1 MLNKSAGLQG
11 GAWGS
16 AVWHYI
22 WRMFTSMRTIKYSC
36 AVVLSLL
43 SVWAMAQSNNSN
55 RPRLSAGAKQYLW
68 LLDNRATDKPYI
80 YPQQVYRTDAQGQVY
95 LSTLV
100 KVQPDF
106 SGQAIEAIGAKINT
120 RAGNIWTVQV
130 PVERFRDFI
139 TISGVQYIEVD
150 QPVYA
155 QMDSARVATRVDSV
169 HNGIA
174 LPQPYTGK
182 DVVVGIIDAGYDYT
196 HPSLYDT
203 AYNTYRVKRVW
214 EEKNTSGTPPA
225 GYNYGTEYADSAS
238 IHAKQYDVNDGTHGA
253 HVAGIAAGS
262 GYGGNADPA
271 RYRGVAY
278 NSDVVLVAIYPA
290 LEYWLSTGMAD
301 MLDGAAY
308 VFNYAQSVGKPAVA
322 NLSWGCPLGPRDGNS
337 LFSQAMDNL
346 TGVGKVFVLS
356 AGNNAQNRVHI
367 QKEFTP
373 TDISLNT
380 FVTFSNG
387 LPSQTNRVDVWG
399 DSSETFF
406 MRYSLYSG
414 NTRVDSSVLISLD
427 ETTHYITLRGSD
439 GDTCFITVT
448 TASNEFNGK
457 PHMLLD
463 IYSKTANRLCLNVT
477 ATSGT
482 VDMWQGYVY
491 KTSGYYG
498 TFTKFNY
505 AWASNGDNIKQ
516 VSDMVTTRSA
526 IGVAAYNTKN
536 SFVNINGTTQNFPGT
551 TIGAIAT
558 FSSHGPTADERNK
571 PDIAGPG
578 MAVAS
583 SVSSFDSSLMA
594 GGPDRSLVCAEFTS
608 PRNGRKYNYA
618 LFQGTSM
625 SSPVVSG
632 IVALMLQANPQLSA
646 AQVMD
651 ILKQT
656 AITDNFTGTIPAT
669 GNTTWGY
676 GKVNAYAAILR
687 ALETTGI
694 YHEASPLACM
704 LYPNP
709 GNGSYALQYTAPQAQ
724 QMQVTVTDAAGRQL
738 IVRNWQV
745 AAGNN
750 TLPVDLTTYPA
761 GIYFARVNNTE
772 QLAVIKI
779 VKQ

>member
-1 MLNKSAGLQG
+1 MLLLFTGFALGF
-11 GAWGS
+11 

-22 WRMFTSMRTIKYSC
+22 WHMYTTMRKVKYTLVI
-36 AVVLSLL
+36 ALSLL
-43 SVWAMAQSNNSN
+43 GIWATAQTNTVS
-55 RPRLSAGAKQYLW
+55 RPHLSAGAKQYLW
-68 LLDNRATDKPYI
+68 LLDNRATDKPYV
-80 YPQQVYRTDAQGQVY
+80 YPQYVYRTNAQGQLY
-95 LSTLV
+95 LSTLI
-100 KVQPDF
+100 KVLPGF
-106 SGQAIEAIGAKINT
+106 TGQAIEDMGAHINT
-120 RAGNIWTVQV
+120 RAGSIWTVQV
-130 PVERFRDFI
+130 PVERFRDFV
-139 TISGVQYIEVD
+139 TISGIQYIEVD
-150 QPVYA
+150 QPTYQ

-169 HNGIA
+169 HSGYG

-196 HPSLYDT
+196 HPALYDT
-203 AYNTYRVKRVW
+203 AYNAYRVKRVW
-214 EEKNTSGTPPA
+214 EEKNTTGTAPA
-225 GYNYGTEYADSAS
+225 GFNYGTEYTDSAS
-238 IHAKQYDVNDGTHGA
+238 IHARQYDIYDGTHGT
-253 HVAGIAAGS
+253 HVVGIAAGS
-262 GYGGNADPA
+262 GYGGDANPA
-271 RYRGVAY
+271 RYRGMAY
-278 NSDVVLVAIYPA
+278 NSDVVLVAIYPT
-290 LEYWLSTGMAD
+290 LSYWLGTGMAD
-301 MLDGAAY
+301 MLDGVNY

-337 LFSQAMDNL
+337 LFSQGMDNL
-346 TGVGKVFVLS
+346 TGIGKVFVLS
-356 AGNNAQNRVHI
+356 AGNNAQNKVHI
-367 QKEFTP
+367 QKAFTP

-380 FVTFSNG
+380 FVTFANG
-387 LPSQTNRVDVWG
+387 LPSATNRVDVWG

-406 MRYSLYSG
+406 MRYSLYNN
-414 NTRVDSSVLISLD
+414 NTRTDSSALISLD

-448 TASNEFNGK
+448 SVSNEYNGK

-491 KTSGYYG
+491 LTSGYYG
-498 TFTKFNY
+498 TFTKFTY
-505 AWASNGDNIKQ
+505 PWAANGDNIKQ

-551 TIGAIAT
+551 TIGAIAS

-594 GGPDRSLVCAEFTS
+594 GGTDRSLVCYEFTS

-625 SSPVVSG
+625 SSPAVSG

-656 AITDNFTGTIPAT
+656 AITDSYTGTIPAT

-676 GKVNAYAAILR
+676 GKVNAYAAILKS
-687 ALETTGI
+687 LETTGI
-694 YHEASPLACM
+694 YHQPSPLACM

-709 GNGSYALQYTAPQAQ
+709 GNGSYAIQYTAPQVQ
-724 QMQVTVTDAAGRQL
+724 QLQLTVTDATGRA
-738 IVRNWQV
+738 IINHNWQV

-761 GIYFARVNNTE
+761 GIYYARLNNAG
-772 QLAVIKI
+772 QSAVIKI
-779 VKQ
+779 IKQ